1 MRSSKIPSVACRAC
15 EGTGKVTVS
24 ESQFS
29 TLLIVKRLKRA
40 KSVDV
45 WRHLSGDKIGWTGV
59 TNRLNELHNL
69 GLLKRTR
76 EGRAWVYSLTG
87 KLL

>member
-1 MRSSKIPSVACRAC
+1 MRTAKIPSVSCRAC
-15 EGTGKVTVS
+15 NGTGKVTIS
-24 ESQFS
+24 ETQYA
-29 TLLIVKRLKRA
+29 TLAIVKKLKRA

-76 EGRAWVYSLTG
+76 EGRAWVYSLTT
-87 KLL
+87 KIV